1 MKEVLREPGEK
12 IKGIM
17 DVDEVAKARVILF
30 ELANDMPVMYGNE
43 QNVFD
48 ELMIT
53 ARRFTVPEGDF
64 IYRLRGRKM
73 RAKKRTYKE

>member
-1 MKEVLREPGEK
+1 MKEVFREPGEK

-17 DVDEVAKARVILF
+17 DVDEVAKARIILN
-30 ELANDMPVMYGNE
+30 ELAGDMPIMYGNE

-48 ELMIT
+48 EMLKLT
-53 ARRFTVPEGDF
+53 RRFTVPEGDF

-73 RAKKRTYKE
+73 RAKKRKHI